1 LSSLSLVIFYTG
13 VNVFPNIREG
23 RIPKTPVLIFC
34 IISLIIILIGYYF
47 YNTRE
52 EKNKSEIYSHIS
64 YISKLKADEIISW
77 RNERLIDARDIQ
89 KNQSLIND
97 IREWYL
103 NKNNI
108 VVKSRIQNWIKYLSS
123 NINYA
128 NINLL
133 NLNLGVELKA
143 NPGGY
148 FDNRERKSLRRIL
161 RSKKI
166 EFTDLHRNPGN
177 NLINLDL
184 IVPLFYPD
192 NENGN
197 IIGMVLITID
207 PEKVLFPLVKTW
219 PSQSKSAETLLI
231 RREGDSVLYLN
242 NLRGKNN
249 AALSFSFPLSRT
261 EVPAVHA
268 VLGYQGIFEGK
279 DYRGVKVLSD
289 ITNIPGTKWVM
300 ITKVDLDEVLEPLQ
314 KTIFIIISYVV
325 IIILIAGTTLMLKW
339 KSQQSKF
346 YKEKYILEKEAEN
359 ALRES
364 ETKFRSLAESVT
376 DIFFAMD
383 KDMKITYWNN
393 ASEKISGI
401 SAKEAIGKSIY
412 EIFPNVKGNRTE
424 KVYLE
429 VLKTKSPKTFINEFQ
444 SEGKTFSLE
453 ISVYSSPEGLSVF
466 TKDITE
472 QRRVEDAIR
481 ESEERYRSLFEN
493 MIGGFAFCRM
503 FYDEGRPFDFK
514 YLQVNKAFEI
524 ITGLK
529 NVIGKNVTE
538 LIPNIGETNPE
549 LFEIYGRVALTG
561 KIESFETYVSALDA
575 WFFVSV
581 YSPEKEFFIAIF
593 EDISERKIAEKTIR
607 ASLKEKEV
615 LLRELYHRTKNN
627 MQVVSSLIGLKSASL
642 KDEHMVSILRE
653 MKNRIQTIALVHQK
667 LYQSQ
672 NLSRV
677 DLKEYITDLVNLL
690 VSSYASEQDKI
701 TFTLDLENI
710 NVLIDTAVPC
720 GLVINE
726 LISNSFKH
734 AFPGDRTGNIFVKL
748 RKLDEDTIE
757 LIISDNGIGIPK
769 GYNLMEKN
777 TLGMQV
783 FYNIVTEQLMGNVK
797 IESNNGLAFII
808 HFKDVSY
815 EERV

>member
-1 LSSLSLVIFYTG
+1 
-13 VNVFPNIREG
+13 VFPKIKEG
-23 RIPKTPVLIFC
+23 RIPKLPVLIFG

-52 EKNKSEIYSHIS
+52 EKNKSEIYSHLA
-64 YISKLKADEIISW
+64 YISKLKAEEIISW

-97 IREWYL
+97 IKEWYL

-108 VVKSRIQNWIKYLSS
+108 VAKSRIQIWINYLGS
-123 NINYA
+123 NINYT
-128 NINLL
+128 NVYLL
-133 NLNLGVELKA
+133 NLNLEVEGKA
-143 NPGGY
+143 NSSGY
-148 FDNRERKSLRRIL
+148 FDNREKKNLRRIL

-166 EFTDLHRNPGN
+166 EFTDLHRTSVN
-177 NLINLDL
+177 NLINLNL
-184 IVPLFYPD
+184 IVPLIYPD
-192 NENGN
+192 NENGK

-219 PSQSKSAETLLI
+219 PSESKSAETLLI
-231 RREGDSVLYLN
+231 RPEGDSVLYLN
-242 NLRGKNN
+242 DLRGKKNT
-249 AALSFSFPLSRT
+249 ALSFSLPLTRT

-268 VLGYQGIFEGK
+268 VLGYRGIFEGK
-279 DYRGVKVLSD
+279 DYRGVEVLSD

-300 ITKVDLDEVLEPLQ
+300 ITKVDLDEILEPLQ

-339 KSQQSKF
+339 KNQQSRF
-346 YKEKYILEKEAEN
+346 YKERYTLERESEN

-364 ETKFRSLAESVT
+364 ETKFRSLAESIT
-376 DIFFAMD
+376 DVFFAMD
-383 KDMKITYWNN
+383 KDLKITYWNK
-393 ASEKISGI
+393 ATEKISGI
-401 SAKEAIGKSIY
+401 SAKEAIGKIIY
-412 EIFPNVKGNRTE
+412 DVFPNVKGNKTE

-429 VLKTKSPKTFINEFQ
+429 VLETKTPKTFINEFQ
-444 SEGKTFSLE
+444 KDGNTFAFE
-453 ISVYSSPEGLSVF
+453 VSVYSTPEGLSVF
-466 TKDITE
+466 SKDITE
-472 QRRVEDAIR
+472 QRRVEGAIR

-503 FYDEGRPFDFK
+503 FYDEGRPYDFK
-514 YLQVNKAFEI
+514 YLQVNKAFEK

-529 NVIGKNVTE
+529 NVIGRNISEV
-538 LIPNIGETNPE
+538 IPNLRETNPE

-561 KIESFETYVSALDA
+561 KIESFEAYLPSFDA
-575 WFFVSV
+575 WLSISV
-581 YSPEKEFFIAIF
+581 YSPAKEFFIAIF
-593 EDISERKIAEKTIR
+593 EDITESKIAEKTIR

-642 KDEHMVSILRE
+642 KDEHMVNILHE

-677 DLKEYITDLVNLL
+677 DLKEYITDLVSLL
-690 VSSYASEQDKI
+690 VYSYASEQDKI
-701 TFTLDLENI
+701 TFTLELENI

-720 GLVINE
+720 GLIINE

-734 AFPGDRTGNIFVKL
+734 AFPGDRKGNISVKL
-748 RKLDEDTIE
+748 KKLDDETIE
-757 LIISDNGIGIPK
+757 LAISDNGIGIPE
-769 GYNLMEKN
+769 GYNLLEKN

-783 FYNIVTEQLMGNVK
+783 FYNIATEQLLGNVR
-797 IESNNGLAFII
+797 IESKNGLTFII
-808 HFKDVSY
+808 HFKDISY

>member
-1 LSSLSLVIFYTG
+1 LFFNGVI
-13 VNVFPNIREG
+13 VFPKIKEG
-23 RIPKTPVLIFC
+23 RIPKLPVVIFC

-52 EKNKSEIYSHIS
+52 EKNKSEIYSHLS
-64 YISKLKADEIISW
+64 YISKLKAEEILSW

-97 IREWYL
+97 IKKWYL

-108 VVKSRIQNWIKYLSS
+108 VSKSRIQNWIKYLSS

-128 NINLL
+128 NVYLL

-143 NPGGY
+143 NSSGY
-148 FDNRERKSLRRIL
+148 FDNREKKNLRRIL
-161 RSKKI
+161 RSEKI
-166 EFTDLHRNPGN
+166 EFTDLHRTPVN

-192 NENGN
+192 IENGK
-197 IIGMVLITID
+197 IFGMVLITID

-219 PSQSKSAETLLI
+219 PSESKSAETLLI
-231 RREGDSVLYLN
+231 RPEGDSVLFLN
-242 NLRGKNN
+242 DLRGKKNT
-249 AALSFSFPLSRT
+249 ALSFSLPLT
-261 EVPAVHA
+261 KTDVPAVHA
-268 VLGYQGIFEGK
+268 VLGYRGIFEGK
-279 DYRGVKVLSD
+279 DYRGVEVLSD

-300 ITKVDLDEVLEPLQ
+300 ITKVDLDEILEPLQ

-325 IIILIAGTTLMLKW
+325 IIILIAGTTLLLKW

-346 YKEKYILEKEAEN
+346 YKERYTLEKEAEY

-364 ETKFRSLAESVT
+364 ETKFRSLAESIT
-376 DIFFAMD
+376 DIFFAMN
-383 KDMKITYWNN
+383 KDLKITYWNK
-393 ASEKISGI
+393 ATEKMSGI
-401 SAKEAIGKSIY
+401 SAKEAIGKIIY
-412 EIFPNVKGNRTE
+412 DVFPNVKGNKTE

-429 VLKTKSPKTFINEFQ
+429 VLETKTPKTFINEFQ
-444 SEGKTFSLE
+444 KEGNTLAFE
-453 ISVYSSPEGLSVF
+453 VSVYSTPEGLSVF

-472 QRRVEDAIR
+472 QKRVEEAIR

-503 FYDEGRPFDFK
+503 FYDEGRPYDFK
-514 YLQVNKAFEI
+514 CLQVNKAFEK

-529 NVIGKNVTE
+529 NVTGRNISE
-538 LIPNIGETNPE
+538 LIPNLRETNPE
-549 LFEIYGRVALTG
+549 MFEIFGRVALTG
-561 KIESFETYVSALDA
+561 KIESFETYLPSFDA
-575 WFFVSV
+575 WLSISV
-581 YSPEKEFFIAIF
+581 YSPSKEFFISIF
-593 EDISERKIAEKTIR
+593 EDITESKIAEKTIR

-642 KDEHMVSILRE
+642 KDKNMVNILHE

-690 VSSYASEQDKI
+690 VYSYASDQDKI

-710 NVLIDTAVPC
+710 KVLIDTAVPC
-720 GLVINE
+720 GLIINE

-734 AFPGDRTGNIFVKL
+734 AFPGDRKGNISVKL
-748 RKLDEDTIE
+748 KKLEEDTIE
-757 LIISDNGIGIPK
+757 LVISDNGIGIPE
-769 GYNLMEKN
+769 GYDLLEKN

-783 FYNIVTEQLMGNVK
+783 FYNIATEQLLGNVK
-797 IESNNGLAFII
+797 IESKNGLTFII
-808 HFKDVSY
+808 HFKDISY